1 MYLLIFYRPPVQ
13 KSLMN
18 RLLIL
23 NFTLK
28 ILISLCWYSMNWFT
42 ILKPHCL
49 QEVIFKMRRGLVTFT
64 SLIYFSLSCSRI
76 SMVIF
81 PAKYQERNFKSN
93 TCNEHTDSTQN
104 SDRSMDVPFQEIIF
118 FGNGLPRHGFGDCST
133 SRAGALVPTCWK
145 SRLYCQKSRPPCMK
159 S

>member
-28 ILISLCWYSMNWFT
+28 IFISLCWYSMNWFT

-118 FGNGLPRHGFGDCST
+118 SEMASLGMALAIVPHLGQVPQCQPAGNQEHP
-133 SRAGALVPTCWK
+133 A
-145 SRLYCQKSRPPCMK
+145 
-159 S
+159 